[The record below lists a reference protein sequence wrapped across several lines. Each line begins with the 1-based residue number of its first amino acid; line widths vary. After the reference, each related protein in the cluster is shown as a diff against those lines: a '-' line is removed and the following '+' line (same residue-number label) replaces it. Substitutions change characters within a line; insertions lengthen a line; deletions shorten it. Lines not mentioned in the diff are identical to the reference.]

1 MQGYQDEG
9 SGKNLRP
16 ERRSLGE
23 RGKAHQRGGTK
34 DKIAGKAQE
43 TWGRLTRDRSDVVK
57 GKAKQVKGVL
67 KEGLGKT
74 ETRLGTTDDD
84 S

>member
-1 MQGYQDEG
+1 MHSDQDEG

-16 ERRSLGE
+16 ERRNLGE
-23 RGKAHQRGGTK
+23 RGEAHQRGATK

-43 TWGRLTRDRSDVVK
+43 TVGHLTHDRSKVAK
-57 GKAKQVKGVL
+57 GKAKQGKGAA
-67 KEGLGKT
+67 KEGVGKV
-74 ETRLGTTDDD
+74 EKHLSITDAG

>member
-1 MQGYQDEG
+1 MHSDQGKG
-9 SGKNLRP
+9 NGKNLKP

-23 RGKAHQRGGTK
+23 RGEAHKRGGTK

-43 TWGRLTRDRSDVVK
+43 TVGHLTHDQSDVAK
-57 GKAKQVKGVL
+57 GKAKQGKGVL
-67 KEGLGKT
+67 KEGLGKA